1 MLYLPSFSE
10 PVVAMPSILLVDDDD
25 SVRVAI
31 CAMLENVGHEVVM
44 AVDGVDGLSQIE
56 RRAFDLVL
64 CDVFM
69 PRLDGIAML
78 KEFRRRDATTPVVMM
93 SGGAPRAMR
102 SGLQE
107 NPDHLALS
115 LTLGATQTVTKP
127 FKISQLTGLIDR
139 VLRDSGS
146 RRPARVLAGA

>member
-1 MLYLPSFSE
+1 
-10 PVVAMPSILLVDDDD
+10 MPCILLVDDDD

-31 CAMLENVGHEVVM
+31 CAMLENAGHEVVM

-56 RRAFDLVL
+56 SRAFDLVL

-78 KEFRRRDATTPVVMM
+78 KEFRRRDASTPVVMM

-102 SGLQE
+102 IGLQE

-115 LTLGATQTVTKP
+115 LSLGATQTVRKP
-127 FKISQLTGLIDR
+127 FKISQFTSLIDR
-139 VLRDSGS
+139 VLRDKQPPV
-146 RRPARVLAGA
+146 PAGVGDLTAGTPGG

>member
-1 MLYLPSFSE
+1 LLYLPFSPE
-10 PVVAMPSILLVDDDD
+10 LVFAMPCILLVDDDD

-31 CAMLENVGHEVVM
+31 CAMLENAGHEVVV
-44 AVDGVDGLSQIE
+44 AVDGVDGLSQTE

-69 PRLDGIAML
+69 PRLGGIAML
-78 KEFRRRDATTPVVMM
+78 QEFRRRDATTPVVMM
-93 SGGAPRAMR
+93 SAGAPRATR
-102 SGLQE
+102 IGLQE

-115 LTLGATQTVTKP
+115 LTLGATETVTKP
-127 FKISQLTGLIDR
+127 FKISQLTGLIDS

-146 RRPARVLAGA
+146 RRPH